1 MIDVGILLIVPFVF
15 VLLFVGLFA
24 GIEVAFASANKFSFE
39 LKKKQG
45 LKSGR
50 IVSELL
56 EDPSKFISAVV
67 IGLTLFI
74 IIYGLLVGSI
84 LAPLWDWIE
93 VNIGTSYT
101 YIKYMRLIFE
111 TLLSGLLLLFII
123 FSFRAFF
130 RAKSDSVLSILA
142 QMGILSFINN
152 FFYPI
157 ASLFIAIADW
167 ILKYLFD
174 VKIADHKPII
184 AAVDI
189 EHFMQQTRG
198 QSGDDQDINTQL
210 FENALQ
216 LPSVKIRQCL
226 VPRKEIEAV
235 DIHMSIGELKQVF
248 TDTKLSRLIVY
259 ENNID
264 NILGYVHQTALFKNP
279 PDIPSVLMPI
289 PAVPESMS
297 ATDLISKLTK
307 ERKSIAW
314 VVDEFGGTAGIIT
327 LEDLLEEIFGEIRDE
342 YDIDKFVEKQI
353 SDNEYIFSGRLKIDY
368 LQEKYHLDFGETE
381 SETLSGYIINHHEM
395 IPRAKER
402 IIVGNFE
409 FDIVSVSD
417 TRIEMVKL
425 KRLK

>member
-24 GIEVAFASANKFSFE
+24 GIEVAFVSANKFSFE

-50 IVSELL
+50 ILSDLL
-56 EDPSKFISAVV
+56 EEPSKFNSAVI
-67 IGLTLFI
+67 IGLTIFVI
-74 IIYGLLVGSI
+74 VYGLLVGSI

-93 VNIGTSYT
+93 KNIGTYT
-101 YIKYMRLIFE
+101 YIKYLRLIFE
-111 TLLSGLLLLFII
+111 TFISGFLLLFII

-157 ASLFIAIADW
+157 ASLFISIADW
-167 ILKYLFD
+167 ILKYLFE
-174 VKIADHKPII
+174 VKMADQKPVI

-189 EHFMQQTRG
+189 DHFMQQNRD
-198 QSGDDQDINTQL
+198 QSDDDQDINAQL

-235 DIHMSIGELKQVF
+235 DINISIGELKQVF
-248 TDTKLSRLIVY
+248 TETKLSRLIVY

-279 PDIPSVLMPI
+279 ADIPSILMPI

-307 ERKSIAW
+307 EHKSIAW

-342 YDIDKFVEKQI
+342 YDTDKFVEKQI
-353 SDNEYIFSGRLKIDY
+353 SDNEYIFSGRLKLDD
-368 LQEKYHLDFGETE
+368 LQEKYHLDFGETD
-381 SETLSGYIINHHEM
+381 SETLSGYIISHHEM
-395 IPRAKER
+395 IPQAKER

>member
-24 GIEVAFASANKFSFE
+24 GIEVAFVSANKFTFE

-50 IVSELL
+50 VLSDLL
-56 EDPSKFISAVV
+56 EEPSRFVSAVV

-84 LAPLWDWIE
+84 LAPLWEWIE
-93 VNIGTSYT
+93 RNIGMSYT
-101 YIKYMRLIFE
+101 YIKYVRLIFE
-111 TLLSGLLLLFII
+111 TFISGILLLFVI

-130 RAKSDSVLSILA
+130 RAKGDSILSILA
-142 QMGILSFINN
+142 QMGFLSFIYNL
-152 FFYPI
+152 FYPI
-157 ASLFIAIADW
+157 ASFFIAIAEW

-174 VKIADHKPII
+174 VKMPDQKPAI

-189 EHFMQQTRG
+189 EHFMQQNRD
-198 QSGDDQDINTQL
+198 QSDDDQDINTQL

-235 DIHMSIGELKQVF
+235 DISASIAEVKKVF
-248 TDTKLSRLIVY
+248 AETKLSRLIVY

-264 NILGYVHQTALFKNP
+264 NILGYIHQTALFKTP
-279 PDIPSVLMPI
+279 ADITSVLMPI

-327 LEDLLEEIFGEIRDE
+327 LEDLLEELFGEIRDE
-342 YDIDKFVEKQI
+342 YDTDKFVEKQI
-353 SDNEYIFSGRLKIDY
+353 SENEYIFSGRLKLDY

-395 IPRAKER
+395 IPKAKER

-409 FDIVSVSD
+409 FDVISVGD